1 MRTKRVLFVFGTR
14 PEAIKMAPV
23 IRAVADPR
31 YGIRGRV
38 CVTAQHREMLDQV
51 LRVFDIR
58 ADVDLN
64 LMRRG
69 QSLDQLTARAL
80 VQVRKVI
87 ETEQPSMVVVQGD
100 TSTTFAAALA
110 AFYESVPVAHIE
122 AGLRTGDFARPFPEE
137 MNRVLTTSLA
147 SIHCAPTPEARRNLL
162 NQGIASKNIHVTGNT
177 VVDSL
182 LEVVRNQRRSKVDYQ
197 SRFPGIDWTKR
208 MILVT
213 GHRRESFG
221 AEFRNICKA
230 LKSVATTHKE
240 VEILYPVH
248 LNPNVQTPVR
258 SLLSATRNI
267 HLLPPIPYEQFV
279 WLMNRS
285 HLVLT
290 DSGGVQEEAPSLGK
304 PVLVMRTNTERPE
317 GVKAGT
323 VRLVGTSIDRITS
336 EVSRLLTSPRSYL
349 SMSRSHNPY
358 GDGKAGGRIARILS
372 RAMR

>member
-1 MRTKRVLFVFGTR
+1 MKRKPFLFVFGTR

-23 IRAVADPR
+23 IRALADSR

-51 LRVFDIR
+51 LRVFNIR
-58 ADVDLN
+58 VDVDLN
-64 LMRRG
+64 IMRKG
-69 QSLDQLTARAL
+69 QTLDQLTARAL

-87 ETEQPSMVVVQGD
+87 EAERPAMVVVQGD
-100 TSTTFAAALA
+100 TTTTFAASLA

-122 AGLRTGDFARPFPEE
+122 AGLRTGDFASPFPEE

-147 SIHCAPTPEARRNLL
+147 SVHCAPTKEARRNLL
-162 NQGIASKNIHVTGNT
+162 KQGIAEKSIHVTGNT
-177 VVDSL
+177 VVDAL
-182 LEVVRNQRRSKVDYQ
+182 LEVVRDQRRLKTNFEAL
-197 SRFPGIDWTKR
+197 FPGIDWSRKI
-208 MILVT
+208 ILVT
-213 GHRRESFG
+213 GHRRENFG

-230 LKSVATTHKE
+230 LKSIARTQTG
-240 VEILYPVH
+240 VEIVYPVH
-248 LNPNVQTPVR
+248 LNPNVQRPVR
-258 SLLSATRNI
+258 SLLSATRNV
-267 HLLPPIPYEQFV
+267 HLLPPLPYEQFV

-304 PVLVMRTNTERPE
+304 PVLVMRTTTERPE

-323 VRLVGTSIDRITS
+323 VRLVGTSVERITS

-349 SMSRSHNPY
+349 SMSRAHNPY
-358 GDGKAGGRIARILS
+358 GDGKAGRRIARVLS
-372 RAMR
+372 RAVR